1 MSNDTIREALTLP
14 PEAGSW
20 LLKAWGETEW
30 PAVLIA
36 TSEAQ
41 VRAFIVA
48 EWLGDARDLDN
59 VMDDIIGHDF
69 KDDGPWVAEFEIG
82 GLSIEP
88 AYESAAAERALSQAP
103 QAAQP
108 EPVAYLK
115 EWDSVG
121 HARTGLRRVDLTPD
135 CEPWLANMCPKITPL
150 HAAPQAPAAQPQDA
164 RISELETICAQLYQ
178 VLGILADEAGRF
190 DDPHLIKAMDNA
202 AAQKLVHDD
211 VIPFPSAP
219 AAQPAIPTDRL
230 EQIIDEY
237 IANYEFRGDGGDYA
251 PNERERFLMKD
262 AFMGLLADDDW
273 DAEWGKHIAALAA
286 AQRSGE
292 SAQAESDA
300 LFGFRRDDLQDIADG
315 LDAYERTVN
324 VGNVTGDG
332 DELVESTT
340 AAAARFI
347 RAALKQQQEKQG

>member
-103 QAAQP
+103 QA
-108 EPVAYLK
+108 
-115 EWDSVG
+115 
-121 HARTGLRRVDLTPD
+121 
-135 CEPWLANMCPKITPL
+135 
-150 HAAPQAPAAQPQDA
+150 PAAQP
-164 RISELETICAQLYQ
+164 
-178 VLGILADEAGRF
+178 
-190 DDPHLIKAMDNA
+190 
-202 AAQKLVHDD
+202 
-211 VIPFPSAP
+211 
-219 AAQPAIPTDRL
+219 
-230 EQIIDEY
+230 
-237 IANYEFRGDGGDYA
+237 
-251 PNERERFLMKD
+251 
-262 AFMGLLADDDW
+262 
-273 DAEWGKHIAALAA
+273 
-286 AQRSGE
+286 SGE